1 MLRIPTPPSDIAPK
15 KTCTSARGA
24 GSPSN
29 IINPTATTTTP
40 SQVLNDLAAIEVF
53 AILRVTT
60 LDMANAKPAEIAN
73 QSTCPCGHGIP
84 ILGLHNIIT
93 APVKD
98 RARLAKDKS
107 EIRSLRNS
115 QAINIAHSGER

>member
-40 SQVLNDLAAIEVF
+40 SQVLNDLAAIEVS
-53 AILRVTT
+53 AILRVAT

-73 QSTCPCGHGIP
+73 QSTRPCGQGTP
-84 ILGLHNIIT
+84 ILGLHNMIT
-93 APVKD
+93 APAKD
-98 RARLAKDKS
+98 RIRLASDKS
-107 EIRSLRNS
+107 EMRSARNN
-115 QAINIAHSGER
+115 QAINTAHTGER